1 MTEHWILIWSMG
13 ILTVLALFLKLVE
26 DYGLPL
32 FWPNLFRTGLPVYA
46 YPLPLAVP
54 DLPQGSIF
62 ETKSGRFKVITPR
75 ECFFYQK
82 SIAEFD
88 DGRWT
93 LNGRLLW
100 TDGHAL
106 AEGQIPVTAILSRI
120 GWMIFM
126 GVGLAVSLALP
137 LRNWTIGVAVA
148 LLVLAIMSF
157 IFYRRA
163 LAMKDTAHRILVEY
177 EVYMADRR
185 DGNQTHSPTRNDRP

>member
-1 MTEHWILIWSMG
+1 MTLIWSMG
-13 ILTVLALFLKLVE
+13 IVIVLAIFLKLVE
-26 DYGLPL
+26 GYGLGN
-32 FWPNLFRTGLPVYA
+32 FWPNLFRTGLPVYR

-54 DLPQGSIF
+54 DLPKGSVF
-62 ETKSGRFKVITPR
+62 ETQSGRFKVITPR
-75 ECFFYQK
+75 ECLFYNK
-82 SIAEFD
+82 SIAGFD

-100 TDGHAL
+100 TEGHAL
-106 AEGQIPVTAILSRI
+106 AEGQIPITSILSRI

-126 GVGLAVSLALP
+126 GVALAVSSALP

-148 LLVLAIMSF
+148 LLVLAILSF
-157 IFYRRA
+157 IFYRRT

-185 DGNQTHSPTRNDRP
+185 DGNQTNSPKPEARR

>member
-1 MTEHWILIWSMG
+1 MTLIWSMG
-13 ILTVLALFLKLVE
+13 ILIVLAIFLKLVE
-26 DYGLPL
+26 GFGLEN
-32 FWPNLFRTGLPVYA
+32 FWPNLFRTGLPVYM

-54 DLPQGSIF
+54 DLPHGSVF
-62 ETKSGRFKVITPR
+62 ETQSGRFKVITPR
-75 ECFFYQK
+75 ECLFYNK
-82 SIAEFD
+82 SIAGFD

-100 TDGHAL
+100 TEGHAL
-106 AEGQIPVTAILSRI
+106 AEGKILITSILSRI

-126 GVGLAVSLALP
+126 GVALAVSLALP

-148 LLVLAIMSF
+148 LLVLAILSF

-177 EVYMADRR
+177 EVYMAQKRE
-185 DGNQTHSPTRNDRP
+185 GH